1 MKIAEILLEYK
12 RDVTAKNLG
21 YQLLI
26 ALTKDSGNL
35 PHQLSPVRSGFKDD
49 PVSHIN
55 QFMAIPET
63 SKLIDTFINDI
74 LEYIESKDPTQNKQ
88 YTQWLARV
96 YSKGG
101 LKIEDMNRQNILGL
115 YDVGKRRGMIN
126 PEHADINKFKSYR
139 DFEDAIIPYDLSAK
153 LWDSDNQ
160 KKVDKGK
167 SKEVYKDANVR
178 IILPKDEA
186 AACYYGQGTRWC
198 TTGGE
203 FDNYNSRGPLY
214 IMLPKTPKYTGE
226 KYQLHFPSNQFMDEQ
241 DSPVDIEFL
250 LNNRFPST
258 IDFFK
263 KAVPEIK
270 NSITFGSLED
280 IDSIWTELKK
290 CFHRQLE
297 LSIGSE
303 EEYNEEY
310 IDYLKQNGYIDD
322 DNNWIGQ
329 PNSGG
334 LGIEDLDKEFGGW
347 KKEITKKIDGM
358 STSDVKKFAIDKCA
372 EGYGTCTISE
382 LKYLLTYLI
391 NMFDTDSGVIGR
403 VSRALYEMAYTI
415 DITEQN
421 NKLELTGVKFFDHNR
436 KIFYSRRAP

>member
-1 MKIAEILLEYK
+1 
-12 RDVTAKNLG
+12 
-21 YQLLI
+21 
-26 ALTKDSGNL
+26 
-35 PHQLSPVRSGFKDD
+35 
-49 PVSHIN
+49 
-55 QFMAIPET
+55 MAIPET
-63 SKLIDTFINDI
+63 AKLIDNFVNNI

-88 YTQWLARV
+88 YTQWLARL

-101 LKIEDMNRQNILGL
+101 LKMEDMNRQNILGL
-115 YDVGKRRGMIN
+115 YDAGKRRGMIN

-153 LWDSDNQ
+153 LWASDNQ
-160 KKVDKGK
+160 KKLDKGK

-198 TTGGE
+198 TTGGQ
-203 FDNYNSRGPLY
+203 FDTYNSRGPLY
-214 IMLPKTPKYTGE
+214 IMLPKTPQYTGE

-270 NSITFGSLED
+270 NSMTFSSPED

-297 LSIGSE
+297 LSIDSE
-303 EEYNEEY
+303 EEYNKEY

-329 PNSGG
+329 PNSGR

-358 STSDVKKFAIDKCA
+358 SASDVKKFAIERCA
-372 EGYGTCTISE
+372 EGYSTCTIFE
-382 LKYLLTYLI
+382 FKYLLENLI
-391 NMFDTDSGVIGR
+391 NMFDTDSGIIGR
-403 VSRALYEMAYTI
+403 VSSALYEMANTI